1 MNHYFRLVN
10 VIPHSVYCLVVSF
23 LTMRVFLLTFGFKNG
38 SRNYLFFMKI
48 VESFVLVHFRDTMKI
63 NLDLIFRLGSQYG
76 RYMNAMDEYE

>member
-1 MNHYFRLVN
+1 
-10 VIPHSVYCLVVSF
+10 
-23 LTMRVFLLTFGFKNG
+23 
-38 SRNYLFFMKI
+38 MKI